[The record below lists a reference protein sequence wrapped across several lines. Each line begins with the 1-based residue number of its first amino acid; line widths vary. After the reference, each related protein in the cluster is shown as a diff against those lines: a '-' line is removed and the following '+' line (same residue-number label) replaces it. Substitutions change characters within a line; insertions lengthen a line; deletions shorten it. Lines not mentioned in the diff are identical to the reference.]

1 MKEKSLLVIEDS
13 QGRIYE
19 NGLMKS
25 GCEGIN
31 SYLLIYNFSWYCI
44 DELTWVGYSISYIN
58 LCVVTFSKWLYFKPR
73 SIRLWFCY

>member
-13 QGRIYE
+13 QGKIYE

-44 DELTWVGYSISYIN
+44 DEVISLHDLN
-58 LCVVTFSKWLYFKPR
+58 ALYH
-73 SIRLWFCY
+73 I

>member
-13 QGRIYE
+13 QGNISE

-25 GCEGIN
+25 DCEGVN

-44 DELTWVGYSISYIN
+44 NEVIFLHVSDA
-58 LCVVTFSKWLYFKPR
+58 LYH
-73 SIRLWFCY
+73 I